1 MKANDNP
8 KSKRTRKNPSS
19 RGAMVG
25 ISCVVVLL
33 MAVLLVQGFSL
44 SKKIES
50 NTEKAKLIEQQL
62 EAEHERTK
70 EIEATQEYMKTPEYI
85 EKAARDNGLAKDNEI
100 IFKEVK

>member
-1 MKANDNP
+1 MKAK
-8 KSKRTRKNPSS
+8 KSAKKEVTKTNPSS
-19 RGAMVG
+19 KGAMVG
-25 ISCVVVLL
+25 ISCVVLML

-44 SKKIES
+44 TKKIES
-50 NTEKAKLIEQQL
+50 NAAKARAIEKQLAKEQ
-62 EAEHERTK
+62 ERTK